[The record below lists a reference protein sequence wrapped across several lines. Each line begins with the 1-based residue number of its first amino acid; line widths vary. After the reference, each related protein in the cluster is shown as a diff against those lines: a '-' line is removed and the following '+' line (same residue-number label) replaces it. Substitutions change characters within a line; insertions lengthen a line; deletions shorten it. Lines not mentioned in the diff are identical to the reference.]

1 LGQRRKGQGVALGN
15 RQRGWRRAKL
25 LAKQYR
31 LPRNVGAEALAPIA
45 AIRVICL
52 RFADNQEGRAFSH
65 AIFAGN

>member
-15 RQRGWRRAKL
+15 RQRDCRRAKL

-31 LPRNVGAEALAPIA
+31 LPRNAGAETLAPIA
-45 AIRVICL
+45 AIRVIRM
-52 RFADNQEGRAFSH
+52 RFADNLKGRAFSH